1 MATSPPK
8 SNQPYTSTYYNQN
21 QCRSFN
27 QYVTTAVKVLTG
39 AAPVG
44 TAAGTAILSGGQP
57 CSEVILYNKTGQ
69 IIYIYDHSFTSA
81 NHRLALDDNDT
92 ITLRGLTN
100 VNQVSAATSSGAG
113 TLYYRTQFFSSNPA
127 R

>member
-57 CSEVILYNKTGQ
+57 CSED
-69 IIYIYDHSFTSA
+69 IIELSSLVVTLLG
-81 NHRLALDDNDT
+81 RL
-92 ITLRGLTN
+92 
-100 VNQVSAATSSGAG
+100 
-113 TLYYRTQFFSSNPA
+113 FSSY
-127 R
+127 